1 MIAASV
7 EADRSIALSKRFC
20 CPIVSVTPTA
30 YGAEINV
37 TVKYPTA
44 REVSYPSV
52 CAGAVMGRGLCF
64 ALVTDQGDK

>member
-7 EADRSIALSKRFC
+7 EVGRSIVLSKRFC
-20 CPIVSVTPTA
+20 CPVVSVTTTA

-44 REVSYPSV
+44 REVGDTGV
-52 CAGAVMGRGLCF
+52 CAGAVVG
-64 ALVTDQGDK
+64 